1 MLYKYKTLL
10 HIHLKNYSGVSPRYR
25 HLELH
30 WNFPTS
36 EESSL
41 KSHTISLNKKVKNM
55 IQPLA
60 FVKQVIQRVP
70 FVNDVIQR
78 ASYVG
83 PVIQSVSVG
92 MDAQEISGNFRPLG
106 AAKVIGGRVMKCFTP
121 PALFLVGKC
130 LRLVGG
136 VIASVSTGGIKKIR

>member
-1 MLYKYKTLL
+1 
-10 HIHLKNYSGVSPRYR
+10 
-25 HLELH
+25 
-30 WNFPTS
+30 
-36 EESSL
+36 
-41 KSHTISLNKKVKNM
+41 M
-55 IQPLA
+55 IQPIA

-78 ASYVG
+78 ASYIG

-106 AAKVIGGRVMKCFTP
+106 AAKMIGGRVIKFCTP

-136 VIASVSTGGIKKIR
+136 VIASVSTGGINKIR